1 MLTKE
6 NFADVLVHLGFTE
19 ENNIY
24 TKKFENVG
32 CVLKADFANG
42 KLVYPVEKGFA
53 VNDGTTS
60 NFEHDENFVVFECV
74 ARLFEKGYRP
84 EHIELEPRWSLG
96 HGGKSGKADICVKN
110 KDGSPYLCI
119 IECKTFGSEYKK
131 ELSNMKEDGGQLF
144 SYWEQEKATKWLI
157 LYASDFVSDADSDS
171 DSKNK
176 KIITSISTVNCSD
189 DPNLLELSKDE
200 KNDTKYKLYKD
211 ATNAKSLFEA
221 WKETYEQKFLGDII
235 FNDDTVAYDIGVLP
249 LKKKNLADFTR
260 DAKIVNQFEE
270 ILRHNNVSDKENAF
284 NRLIALFIAKLY
296 DEKKKTDDTEVDFQ
310 YKSGTDTYQTMQ
322 DRLQRLH
329 HDGMKEF
336 MKEEIFYVS
345 DDYVKN
351 VLKTSLGE
359 NREQLEKELNDTI
372 TKLKFYTNNDF
383 AFKDVHNKTLFY
395 QNGKILVEMV
405 ELFQNYKI
413 VDSKNLQLLG
423 DMFEQLLNKG
433 FKQNEGQFFTPVPIT
448 SFIWKC
454 LPLEKIIFD
463 GEKNEIRYPKVI
475 DYACGAGHFLTEGFG
490 EINKTI
496 AKLNLKPKSGWERGC
511 IYGIEKD
518 YRLARVS
525 KISLFMHGADEGN
538 IIFGDGLDNHE
549 NEIVIQNGMFDILV
563 ANPPYSV
570 SAFKNHL
577 ELKNNNFEILDYI
590 SKDGKEIETLFVER
604 IAQLLK
610 PKGIAAVILPSSI
623 LSNSSTTYIKAR
635 EVILK
640 NFAVH
645 SIVQFGSK
653 TFGAT
658 GTNTVVLYLQKNDEP
673 PVKSLV
679 AKDSVSA
686 IFNSTDL
693 KVAADKEIFE
703 EYCAHIQ
710 VEKDDYIKFLKDA
723 KENADYSVYKNHKYF
738 GMYFSDFVQSQE
750 FKTAQKQDEKLKQ
763 NSDSGTNENKKENSN
778 ANENTRKAFY
788 RFARKTEEDKIY
800 YFALCRNQKVL
811 VVTSPNDNA
820 EQENFLGYSWSN
832 RKGDEGIK
840 PKYEKTEE
848 KCGFLY
854 NIYDEE
860 NTVSRYVK
868 DSFLEIYRSEGKL
881 QKYLN
886 VCSLPDM
893 LDFSRAVFD
902 KAIRTN
908 AKSKSGE
915 TEIKSKFPLVKLGD
929 YVETLGGLWTGK
941 KPPFKKV
948 SVIRNTNFTMHGELN
963 LANVAKI
970 DVEEKSYEKRKL
982 LKGDI
987 IIEKS
992 GGSETQA
999 VGRVVL
1005 FDKNDGEFSY
1015 SNFTARIRLIKNDF
1029 TPEFLHLYLN
1039 DFYQNGLTF
1048 QFQNGA
1054 SGLKNLDFERYLS
1067 IKLPL
1072 PPLDI
1077 QNSIVKECE
1086 KIDSECQNAKNEIE
1100 NCKSYIAEI
1109 IENVQGEQKN
1119 LGEIGTIRM
1128 CKRIM
1133 KNETNSDGGIPFF
1146 KIGTFGKKADVYIS
1160 EKKFVEYKEKYPYP
1174 KKGEILI
1181 SAAGT
1186 LGRCVVFDGEPAYFQ
1201 DSNIVWVEN
1210 DEKIVKNDYLY
1221 YSLNFVDWKKYA
1233 TEGSVI
1239 PRIYNEKLRSV
1250 ELIVPPLSEQQKIVA
1265 KISELEQ
1272 KISTAKSII
1281 ASCPARKSAVVKSYL
1296 E

>member
-42 KLVYPVEKGFA
+42 KLIYPVEKGFA

-60 NFEHDENFVVFECV
+60 NFLHDENFVVFECV

-157 LYASDFVSDADSDS
+157 LYASDFSSDS
-171 DSKNK
+171 DSKGK
-176 KIITSISTVNCSD
+176 KIITSISTMNCCD

-211 ATNAKSLFEA
+211 ATNAKSLFEV

-296 DEKKKTDDTEVDFQ
+296 DEKKKSGDTEVDFQ

-336 MKEEIFYVS
+336 MKEEIFYVA

-405 ELFQNYKI
+405 ELFENYKI

-496 AKLNLKPKSGWERGC
+496 EMLNLKPKSGWERGC

-538 IIFGDGLDNHE
+538 IVFGDGLDNHE
-549 NEIVIQNGMFDILV
+549 NEITIKNGMFDILV

-577 ELKNNNFEILDYI
+577 ELKNNSFEILDYI

-635 EVILK
+635 EMILK
-640 NFAVH
+640 NFAIH
-645 SIVQFGSK
+645 SIVQLGSK

-658 GTNTVVLYLQKNDEP
+658 GTNTVVLYLEKNDEP

-686 IFNSTDL
+686 IFSSDDL
-693 KVAADKEIFE
+693 NVAADKEIFF

-710 VEKDDYIKFLKDA
+710 VEKADYIKFLKDA
-723 KENADYSVYKNHKYF
+723 RKNADYSAYKNHKYF
-738 GMYFSDFVQSQE
+738 GMYFSDFVQSLE
-750 FKTAQKQDEKLKQ
+750 FKAAQKQDEKLKL
-763 NSDSGTNENKKENSN
+763 NSEKNGN
-778 ANENTRKAFY
+778 ADANTNENTRKAFY
-788 RFARKTEEDKIY
+788 RFVRKTEEDKIY
-800 YFALCRNQKVL
+800 YFSLCKNQKVL
-811 VVTSPNDNA
+811 VVTAPNDNA
-820 EQENFLGYSWSN
+820 EQEKFLGYRWSN

-848 KCGFLY
+848 KCGLLY
-854 NIYDEE
+854 NKDDDE

-868 DSFLEIYRSEGKL
+868 DSFLGIYRSEGSL
-881 QKYLN
+881 HKYLS
-886 VCSLPDM
+886 VCALPDM

-902 KAIRTN
+902 KAIKTN
-908 AKSKSGE
+908 AKSKSAE
-915 TEIKSKFPLVKLGD
+915 TDIKSRFPLVKLGD
-929 YVETLGGLWTGK
+929 VAEVKKGKSITSSETKNGNVKVVAGGIDFAYYHNEANR
-941 KPPFKKV
+941 P
-948 SVIRNTNFTMHGELN
+948 
-963 LANVAKI
+963 ANVITISASGANAGFVNFWREPIFASDCTSVLGKSELETKYI
-970 DVEEKSYEKRKL
+970 FNFLKANQEKVFELQKGAAQPHVYPDDIGKL
-982 LKGDI
+982 LVPNAD
-987 IIEKS
+987 EN
-992 GGSETQA
+992 T
-999 VGRVVL
+999 
-1005 FDKNDGEFSY
+1005 
-1015 SNFTARIRLIKNDF
+1015 
-1029 TPEFLHLYLN
+1029 
-1039 DFYQNGLTF
+1039 
-1048 QFQNGA
+1048 
-1054 SGLKNLDFERYLS
+1054 
-1067 IKLPL
+1067 
-1072 PPLDI
+1072 
-1077 QNSIVKECE
+1077 QNSIVEECE
-1086 KIDSECQNAKNEIE
+1086 RIDLDCQNAKNEIE
-1100 NCKSYIAEI
+1100 NCKSQIEELFETSQRNATLNYKLSNKDVFDISIGRRILSTEI
-1109 IENVQGEQKN
+1109 NDGFDIPVYSANVFEPFGKINKLLLKEFDRPSVIWGIDGDWMVNVIPAGQKFYPTDHCGVLRIKNGQLEEKYVAWVLGKEGKSAGFRREYRASIDRIESLSIRLPPISEQK
-1119 LGEIGTIRM
+1119 
-1128 CKRIM
+1128 
-1133 KNETNSDGGIPFF
+1133 
-1146 KIGTFGKKADVYIS
+1146 
-1160 EKKFVEYKEKYPYP
+1160 
-1174 KKGEILI
+1174 
-1181 SAAGT
+1181 
-1186 LGRCVVFDGEPAYFQ
+1186 
-1201 DSNIVWVEN
+1201 
-1210 DEKIVKNDYLY
+1210 
-1221 YSLNFVDWKKYA
+1221 
-1233 TEGSVI
+1233 
-1239 PRIYNEKLRSV
+1239 
-1250 ELIVPPLSEQQKIVA
+1250 KIVA
-1265 KISELEQ
+1265 EVSVLEQ
-1272 KISTAKSII
+1272 KISAAKAVI
-1281 ASCPARKSAVVKSYL
+1281 AACPARKSAVLKSWL

>member
-6 NFADVLVHLGFTE
+6 NFADVLTYLGFTQ

-24 TKKFENVG
+24 KKKFENVG

-42 KLVYPVEKGFA
+42 KLIYPVEKGFS

-60 NFEHDENFVVFECV
+60 NFLHDENFVVFECV

-131 ELSNMKEDGGQLF
+131 ELSNMKEYGGQLF

-157 LYASDFVSDADSDS
+157 LYASDFVLDSG
-171 DSKNK
+171 SKGK
-176 KIITSISTVNCSD
+176 KIITSISTVNCAD

-211 ATNAKSLFEA
+211 ATNAKSLFEV

-405 ELFQNYKI
+405 ELFQKYKI

-463 GEKNEIRYPKVI
+463 GGKNEIRYPKVI

-496 AKLNLKPKSGWERGC
+496 AKLGLKPKIGWERGC

-549 NEIVIQNGMFDILV
+549 NEIAIRNGMFDILV

-577 ELKNNNFEILDYI
+577 ELKNNSFEILDYI

-640 NFAVH
+640 NFHLH

-658 GTNTVVLYLQKNDEP
+658 GTNTVVLYLEKNDEP
-673 PVKSLV
+673 PVKSLA

-686 IFNSTDL
+686 IFSSADL
-693 KVAADKEIFE
+693 QVAADREIFF

-710 VEKDDYIKFLKDA
+710 VEKDEYIKFLKDA
-723 KENADYSVYKNHKYF
+723 KENADYSAYKNHKYF

-750 FKTAQKQDEKLKQ
+750 FKTAQKQDEKQK
-763 NSDSGTNENKKENSN
+763 TNLEKNGNEN

-788 RFARKTEEDKIY
+788 RFVRKTEEDKIY

-811 VVTSPNDNA
+811 VVTAPNDNA
-820 EQENFLGYSWSN
+820 EQEKFLGYSWSN

-848 KCGFLY
+848 KCGLLY
-854 NIYDEE
+854 NIRDEE
-860 NTVSRYVK
+860 NSVSRYVK
-868 DSFLEIYRSEGKL
+868 DSFLGIYRNEGSL
-881 QKYLN
+881 QKYLS
-886 VCSLPDM
+886 VCDLPDM
-893 LDFSRAVFD
+893 LDFSRTVFD

-908 AKSKSGE
+908 AKSKSGK
-915 TEIKSKFPLVKLGD
+915 TGIKSRFPLVRLGD
-929 YVETLGGLWTGK
+929 VAEVKKGKSITSSETKKGNVKVVAGGIDFAYYHSEANRPANIITISASGANAGFVNFWNEPIFASDCTTVLGKSELETKYIFNFLKANQEKVFELQKGAAQPHVYPDDLSKLLIPNADENTQNSIVEECEKIGSECENAKSEIENCKRLIEELFESSQRNATLNYKLSNKDVFDISIGRRILSTEINDGFDIPVYSANVFEPFGK
-941 KPPFKKV
+941 INKLLLKEFDRP
-948 SVIRNTNFTMHGELN
+948 SVIWGIDGDWMV
-963 LANVAKI
+963 NVIPAGQKFYPTDHCGVLRI
-970 DVEEKSYEKRKL
+970 KNGQLEEKYVAWVFNKEGKSAGFRREYRAAI
-982 LKGDI
+982 DRI
-987 IIEKS
+987 I
-992 GGSETQA
+992 G
-999 VGRVVL
+999 
-1005 FDKNDGEFSY
+1005 
-1015 SNFTARIRLIKNDF
+1015 
-1029 TPEFLHLYLN
+1029 
-1039 DFYQNGLTF
+1039 
-1048 QFQNGA
+1048 
-1054 SGLKNLDFERYLS
+1054 LS
-1067 IKLPL
+1067 IKLP
-1072 PPLDI
+1072 
-1077 QNSIVKECE
+1077 
-1086 KIDSECQNAKNEIE
+1086 
-1100 NCKSYIAEI
+1100 
-1109 IENVQGEQKN
+1109 
-1119 LGEIGTIRM
+1119 
-1128 CKRIM
+1128 
-1133 KNETNSDGGIPFF
+1133 
-1146 KIGTFGKKADVYIS
+1146 
-1160 EKKFVEYKEKYPYP
+1160 
-1174 KKGEILI
+1174 
-1181 SAAGT
+1181 
-1186 LGRCVVFDGEPAYFQ
+1186 
-1201 DSNIVWVEN
+1201 
-1210 DEKIVKNDYLY
+1210 
-1221 YSLNFVDWKKYA
+1221 
-1233 TEGSVI
+1233 
-1239 PRIYNEKLRSV
+1239 
-1250 ELIVPPLSEQQKIVA
+1250 PLSEQKKIVA
-1265 KISELEQ
+1265 KVSVLEQ
-1272 KISTAKSII
+1272 KISAAKSVIEN
-1281 ASCPARKSAVVKSYL
+1281 CPARKSAALKNWL

>member
-6 NFADVLVHLGFTE
+6 NFADVLIHLGFTE

-24 TKKFENVG
+24 AKKFENVG

-60 NFEHDENFVVFECV
+60 NFLHDENFVVFECV

-610 PKGIAAVILPSSI
+610 PKGIAAVILPNSI

-640 NFAVH
+640 NFEIH

-686 IFNSTDL
+686 IFGSNDL

-703 EYCAHIQ
+703 KYCAHIQ

-723 KENADYSVYKNHKYF
+723 KENADYSFYKNHKYF
-738 GMYFSDFVQSQE
+738 GMYFSDFVQSAE
-750 FKTAQKQDEKLKQ
+750 FKTAQKQDEKR
-763 NSDSGTNENKKENSN
+763 NST
-778 ANENTRKAFY
+778 ENTRKAFY

-800 YFALCRNQKVL
+800 YFALCKNQKVL

-820 EQENFLGYSWSN
+820 GQENFLGYSWSN

-848 KCGFLY
+848 KCGLLY

-886 VCSLPDM
+886 VCDLPDM
-893 LDFSRAVFD
+893 IDFSRTVFD

-908 AKSKSGE
+908 VKSKSSE

-929 YVETLGGLWTGK
+929 VAEIEKGKAITSSETKSGNVKVVAGGIDFAYYHNEANRPANIITVSASGANAGFVNFWREPIFASDCTTVLGKSELETK
-941 KPPFKKV
+941 YIF
-948 SVIRNTNFTMHGELN
+948 NFLKANQEKIFELQKG
-963 LANVAKI
+963 AAQPHVYPDDI
-970 DVEEKSYEKRKL
+970 SKL
-982 LKGDI
+982 LVPNVN
-987 IIEKS
+987 E
-992 GGSETQA
+992 
-999 VGRVVL
+999 
-1005 FDKNDGEFSY
+1005 N
-1015 SNFTARIRLIKNDF
+1015 
-1029 TPEFLHLYLN
+1029 
-1039 DFYQNGLTF
+1039 
-1048 QFQNGA
+1048 
-1054 SGLKNLDFERYLS
+1054 
-1067 IKLPL
+1067 
-1072 PPLDI
+1072 I
-1077 QNSIVKECE
+1077 QKSIVEECE
-1086 KIDSECQNAKNEIE
+1086 KIDLECENAKREIE
-1100 NCKSYIAEI
+1100 NCKNQ
-1109 IENVQGEQKN
+1109 IEELFEKSQKN
-1119 LGEIGTIRM
+1119 ANLNYKLSNKDIFEISIGR
-1128 CKRIM
+1128 RILSSEM
-1133 KNETNSDGGIPFF
+1133 NDDFEIPVYSANVFEP
-1146 KIGTFGKKADVYIS
+1146 FGKINKLLLKEFERPSVIWGIDGDWMVNVIPADQ
-1160 EKKFVEYKEKYPYP
+1160 KFYPTDHCGVLRIKNRQLEEKYVAWVLD
-1174 KKGEILI
+1174 KKGKSAGFRREYRASIDRVAGI
-1181 SAAGT
+1181 S
-1186 LGRCVVFDGEPAYFQ
+1186 
-1201 DSNIVWVEN
+1201 I
-1210 DEKIVKNDYLY
+1210 
-1221 YSLNFVDWKKYA
+1221 
-1233 TEGSVI
+1233 
-1239 PRIYNEKLRSV
+1239 KL
-1250 ELIVPPLSEQQKIVA
+1250 PPLSEQQKIVA

-1272 KISTAKSII
+1272 KISAAKAVI
-1281 ASCPARKSAVVKSYL
+1281 ASCPARKSAVLKSWL